1 MARKTQNKAKE
12 QPYRWTSPRLPAVF
26 SLFWGR
32 THVYKQDSSGI
43 HIYIYIYIYICV
55 CTCMHG
61 CLSVCL
67 SVRLS
72 VCMHACMHV
81 CISVCVCVS
90 MWDKWVY
97 IHTYIYIYIYMCVC
111 VWLNAI
117 DVRFAYTSP
126 KFIAW
131 WATHLG
137 HVKRFWVLRKPA
149 LLIICTSCSW
159 ARNWMVSA

>member
-1 MARKTQNKAKE
+1 MQMWLGKPRTRPKN
-12 QPYRWTSPRLPAVF
+12 SPIDGHLPDSPQF
-26 SLFWGR
+26 SLYFGGGPTYTNR
-32 THVYKQDSSGI
+32 ILVVC
-43 HIYIYIYIYICV
+43 IYMCV
-55 CTCMHG
+55 CACMDV
-61 CLSVCL
+61 CLSVCP
-67 SVRLS
+67 SVCLS

-81 CISVCVCVS
+81 CISVCVS

-97 IHTYIYIYIYMCVC
+97 IYIMC
-111 VWLNAI
+111 VWLDAI